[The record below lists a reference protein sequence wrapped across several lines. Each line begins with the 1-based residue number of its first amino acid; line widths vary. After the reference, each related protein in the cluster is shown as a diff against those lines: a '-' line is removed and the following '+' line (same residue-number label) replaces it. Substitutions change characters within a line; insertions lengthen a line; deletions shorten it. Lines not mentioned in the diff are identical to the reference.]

1 MCTIKHTLIELMC
14 TYNYNCKINV
24 FLFLQSHAIPL
35 YTYMYYLYSLVLFFT
50 ATLVIII
57 LGSLL
62 AGMVVLFLLAA
73 IIVCLWLVTKKK
85 VLICKNKRGESTSA
99 RRVLQTPPPRN
110 TYYDSVRHNSSRST
124 SAVYDTVRRGNG
136 PEIFITRSQETLR
149 DASEHSS
156 LRPLQVSPNNT
167 YESPYDI
174 TTRPADL
181 QAHTE
186 GDPALSD
193 TRVASPYYSYAYNGR
208 KVELDQLREGEN
220 GWLAIVRGGRRLVK
234 SWTGSEHVY
243 I

>member
-1 MCTIKHTLIELMC
+1 MHVYSNFRNPVQYH
-14 TYNYNCKINV
+14 YN
-24 FLFLQSHAIPL
+24 L
-35 YTYMYYLYSLVLFFT
+35 YVQLLCLVLFFT

-62 AGMVVLFLLAA
+62 GGMVVLFLLAA
-73 IIVCLWLVTKKK
+73 SIVCLWLVTKKK
-85 VLICKNKRGESTSA
+85 VLICKNRKKKSTIA
-99 RRVLQTPPPRN
+99 RRLPQTPPLRN
-110 TYYDSVRHNSSRST
+110 TYYDSVSRNSSSRST

-167 YESPYDI
+167 YESPYDS

-186 GDPALSD
+186 GDPVPSD
-193 TRVASPYYSYAYNGR
+193 TRVASPYYSYACNGR
-208 KVELDQLREGEN
+208 KMELAQPQEGDN
-220 GWLAIVRGGRRLVK
+220 SWLAIVRGGRRLMK